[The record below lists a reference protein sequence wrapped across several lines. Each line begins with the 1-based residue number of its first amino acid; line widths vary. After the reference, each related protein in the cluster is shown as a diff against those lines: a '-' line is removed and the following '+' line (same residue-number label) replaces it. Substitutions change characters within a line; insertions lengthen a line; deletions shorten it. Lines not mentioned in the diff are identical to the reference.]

1 MSPRKTAA
9 PETRAAAGGA
19 PDVVQQLLAEGRE
32 LKIANERLRLEI
44 EEARRAAGK
53 PDRRLGLLEEENRRL
68 RQELA
73 AARAEHERLLEG
85 VARAVQEMEKAWP

>member
-1 MSPRKTAA
+1 MSARKTAA
-9 PETRAAAGGA
+9 PEAGAAGAA

-32 LKIANERLRLEI
+32 LKIANEKLRLEI

-85 VARAVQEMEKAWP
+85 VARAVHEMEKASP